1 MSASIIGSGYGGST
15 FGFGTGCGGGFSSVS
30 MFGST
35 SGFGGGSGSSL
46 AGQGIAY
53 GGPLGYSF
61 GGVGMG
67 MALGGSPGG
76 VCLGVTSGHDGGLL
90 SGSEKATMQNLNDRL
105 ASYLDK
111 VRTLE
116 EANTELENKIRE
128 WYETR
133 GSGTADSG
141 PQTDYS
147 KYYPLIE
154 DLRNKVSAC
163 SLHGAMGI
171 IFLFLLLQHF
181 TVIITC
187 NLDIFQ
193 LDCTWRI
200 FSSQEF

>member
-1 MSASIIGSGYGGST
+1 
-15 FGFGTGCGGGFSSVS
+15 
-30 MFGST
+30 
-35 SGFGGGSGSSL
+35 
-46 AGQGIAY
+46 
-53 GGPLGYSF
+53 
-61 GGVGMG
+61 MG